1 MAIGLIRRGDI
12 YLVNFAPAR
21 ENEADSLR
29 PAVIVTNNAA
39 NAQNVVVTVIPLTT
53 NVERVYHF
61 QLLLPNQRTGLDH
74 DSKAQVEQIRS
85 VALSRV
91 RKRLG
96 QVPADLMTELD
107 GKMRLHLGL

>member
-1 MAIGLIRRGDI
+1 MAIDLIRRGDI

-21 ENEADSLR
+21 ENEADNTR

-39 NAQNVVVTVIPLTT
+39 NAQNVVLTVIPLTT
-53 NVERVYHF
+53 NIERVYHF
-61 QLLLPNQRTGLDH
+61 QLLLPNGRTDVEH

-96 QVPADLMTELD
+96 HVPAELMQQLD
-107 GKMRLHLGL
+107 EKIRLHLAL

>member
-29 PAVIVTNNAA
+29 PAVVVTNNAA

-96 QVPADLMTELD
+96 QVPADLLKELD

>member
-1 MAIGLIRRGDI
+1 MAKGLIRRGDI
-12 YLVNFAPAR
+12 CLVNFAPAR
-21 ENEADSLR
+21 ENEADNIR

-61 QLLLPNQRTGLDH
+61 QVLLPNQRTGLDH

-96 QVPADLMTELD
+96 QVPADLMAELD
-107 GKMRLHLGL
+107 DRIRLHLAL